1 MKTLFKR
8 ILETGKNKAG
18 SKADGPRPALAE
30 AEAGAAVGIEIRAE
44 RDSVCMGDDVLAPNA
59 EDLFFFP
66 SEGVDALMRRLC
78 TYVPQMRNVVWEVV
92 CERKTLGYLFSD
104 ESGQYRYETTDGNGS
119 VSELPSRSVFC
130 RYYYDKRE
138 YSRERF
144 PDCATLLE
152 RVKAAKRDR
161 VNTGVASLC
170 SHEKTE

>member
-1 MKTLFKR
+1 
-8 ILETGKNKAG
+8 
-18 SKADGPRPALAE
+18 
-30 AEAGAAVGIEIRAE
+30 
-44 RDSVCMGDDVLAPNA
+44 MGDDVLAPNA

-104 ESGQYRYETTDGNGS
+104 ESGQYRYETADGNGS

>member
-1 MKTLFKR
+1 MIRKIGRKDAGFRR
-8 ILETGKNKAG
+8 ISAQTETGNG
-18 SKADGPRPALAE
+18 LR
-30 AEAGAAVGIEIRAE
+30 IRIRAE
-44 RDSVCMGDDVLAPNA
+44 RDSVCMADDVFAPNA
-59 EDLFFFP
+59 DEFTFLPDQP
-66 SEGVDALMRRLC
+66 IDALMRTLGA
-78 TYVPQMRNVVWEVV
+78 YVPQMRNVVWEVV

-104 ESGQYRYETTDGNGS
+104 ESGQYRYETANGNGS